1 MIVADAAYVV
11 TAAAGVGV
19 TAVAVRYDRDV
30 LGGRSFAWFLGLLG
44 VWSVVCGVGALT
56 GVFPS
61 PRATPDV
68 PGVVFMPAVAVATTT
83 VPLLLFALQYTGRI
97 TRPDRRLV
105 GLLAVMLAVFAVWAA
120 AVWGRS
126 GDGVGTVILVGASI
140 GWSLPSLAF
149 VAVAVYMLVDA
160 VDGTVLGWTEPI
172 AVIVPAVTIN
182 TIWRVI
188 NYVYHVGSESA
199 VALTVAVPP
208 AATLLV
214 TIPLLA
220 RQDPF
225 ETLPAVGR
233 RGRRTAVRETDD
245 LVVVADDDDTIVEV
259 NAAAE
264 ETLRE
269 AALGETTVADVLG
282 ETASALSDAETVTL
296 DGRAYDPQ
304 VSWLSDHRDRRLGAV
319 VSLRDVTA
327 RESREQR
334 LSVLNRV
341 LRHNVRNQMD
351 VIRAHAEVLDDEDH
365 AAAIRETVDT
375 VSKLGRDARIVA
387 RLADS
392 ETVPVRIDEVVDSVV
407 ADHCEGAPATA
418 TPDTAGAEFVGD
430 DEPDSG
436 AEPDERVATDGSDGS
451 VGNDSVGDGA
461 TGVDASN
468 ASDISNA
475 SNATLAD
482 GVTVT
487 TDVPSETVVTDER
500 ALRVAL
506 DSAIANA
513 VEHADSRVTVDC
525 RERETADGYVV
536 SVADDGSGLP
546 ATERAA
552 LEVDRETQLDHA
564 TGLGLWKLRWA
575 VEALGGTVSVSTD
588 DGTTV
593 SVTVPDRG

>member
-1 MIVADAAYVV
+1 MIVVDVAYVV
-11 TAAAGVGV
+11 TAAAGVGL
-19 TAVAVRYDRDV
+19 TAVAVRFDRDV

-44 VWSVVCGVGALT
+44 VWSAVCGVGGLT

-61 PRATPDV
+61 PRATPAV
-68 PGVVFMPAVAVATTT
+68 PGVVFMPAVGVGTTT

-97 TRPDRRLV
+97 TRPGRRLV
-105 GLLAVMLAVFAVWAA
+105 GLLAVMLAAFVVWAA

-126 GDGVGTVILVGASI
+126 GDGVGTVVLVGASV
-140 GWSLPSLAF
+140 GWSVLSLAF
-149 VAVAVYMLVDA
+149 VAVAVYALVDA
-160 VDGTVLGWTEPI
+160 VGGTVLGWTEAI
-172 AVIVPAVTIN
+172 AVIVPAATIN
-182 TIWRVI
+182 TAWRVTTF
-188 NYVYHVGSESA
+188 VYQIGSESA
-199 VALTVAVPP
+199 TALTVAVPP

-214 TIPLLA
+214 TVPLLA
-220 RQDPF
+220 RRDPF

-233 RGRRTAVRETDD
+233 RGRQAAIRETDD
-245 LVVVADDDDTIVEV
+245 IVVVVDDDDTVVEV

-264 ETLRE
+264 ATL
-269 AALGETTVADVLG
+269 GDGIPG
-282 ETASALSDAETVTL
+282 ETAVADLLDATAAELSTTETVRL

-304 VSWLSDHRDRRLGAV
+304 VSWLSDHHDRRLGAV

-351 VIRAHAEVLDDEDH
+351 VIRAHAEALDDDH
-365 AAAIRETVDT
+365 GVAIRETVDT
-375 VSKLGRDARIVA
+375 VSKLGSDARTVA

-392 ETVPVRIDEVVDSVV
+392 ETVSVRIDEVVDGVV
-407 ADHCEGAPATA
+407 ADHCEGVTATA
-418 TPDTAGAEFVGD
+418 THDTTVAESVGGDELD
-430 DEPDSG
+430 DG
-436 AEPDERVATDGSDGS
+436 DELDARVVADGSDGT
-451 VGNDSVGDGA
+451 VG
-461 TGVDASN
+461 
-468 ASDISNA
+468 
-475 SNATLAD
+475 D

-487 TDVPSETVVTDER
+487 TAVPSATVTTDER

-506 DSAIANA
+506 DSAVANA
-513 VEHADSRVTVDC
+513 VEHADSQVTVGC

-536 SVADDGSGLP
+536 AVADDGPGLP
-546 ATERAA
+546 ASERAA
-552 LEVDRETQLDHA
+552 LEVDRETQLEHA